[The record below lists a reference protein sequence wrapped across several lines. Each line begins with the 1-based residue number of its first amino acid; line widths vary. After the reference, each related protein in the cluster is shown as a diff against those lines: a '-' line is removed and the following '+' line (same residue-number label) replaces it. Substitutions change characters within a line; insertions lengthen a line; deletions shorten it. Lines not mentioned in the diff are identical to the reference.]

1 MGEEWRGLQSTNR
14 LLQNSHRDIKYSIGN
29 GAAKELIHMTHGH
42 ELRGMPKRVEGAGWS
57 GNGGGQRGKVGT
69 TMVA

>member
-42 ELRGMPKRVEGAGWS
+42 ELRGMPKRVEGAGWR
-57 GNGGGQRGKVGT
+57 GMEGDKGEKLGQLW
-69 TMVA
+69 